1 MSFRITPF
9 HPRASRPESC
19 FRGAKEVSFMK
30 RNSKGFTLIELL
42 IVVAIIGI
50 IVAIAIPNLL
60 NAIQRAKQRRTM
72 GDIRTSAT
80 AIEAYAV
87 DMNRYPP
94 SAGSY
99 DLPAGLTAATTV
111 GANMYKY
118 VSPTYVKSVPLAD
131 GWNSWFL
138 YSTDANGTVYA
149 LFSGAKDGVAAGAS
163 GTPVG
168 PTTDFNQ
175 DIVYANGSFLQ
186 WPEGVQR

>member
-1 MSFRITPF
+1 
-9 HPRASRPESC
+9 
-19 FRGAKEVSFMK
+19 MK

-72 GDIRTSAT
+72 GDIRSTAT

-87 DMNRYPP
+87 DFNRYPVAAAITIP
-94 SAGSY
+94 TLTKTLGASA
-99 DLPAGLTAATTV
+99 AGYIA
-111 GANMYKY
+111 
-118 VSPTYVKSVPLAD
+118 PTYIRVAPLSD

-138 YSTDANGTVYA
+138 YADASNGSAYAIASTGRD
-149 LFSGAKDGVAAGAS
+149 GATQAFVG
-163 GTPVG
+163 G
-168 PTTDFNQ
+168 PTTDFNA
-175 DIVYANGSFLQ
+175 DIVYMNGQFVQ

>member
-1 MSFRITPF
+1 
-9 HPRASRPESC
+9 
-19 FRGAKEVSFMK
+19 MK
-30 RNSKGFTLIELL
+30 RNAKGFTLIELL

-72 GDIRTSAT
+72 GDMRTSAT

-94 SAGSY
+94 SAAY
-99 DLPAGLTAATTV
+99 TLPAGITTF
-111 GANMYKY
+111 GTHTMTPMSNY
-118 VSPTYVKSVPLAD
+118 VSPTYIKAVPLSD

-138 YSTDANGTVYA
+138 YEIDTVGSAYAMASFAKNGTA
-149 LFSGAKDGVAAGAS
+149 DGATAPA
-163 GTPVG
+163 G

-175 DIVYANGSFLQ
+175 DIVYSNGSFLQ

>member
-1 MSFRITPF
+1 
-9 HPRASRPESC
+9 
-19 FRGAKEVSFMK
+19 MK
-30 RNSKGFTLIELL
+30 KNAKGFTLIELL

-94 SAGSY
+94 AAGSY
-99 DLPAGLTAATTV
+99 DLPADLNTGVTV
-111 GANMYKY
+111 GNGMYKY
-118 VSPTYVKSVPLAD
+118 VSPTYVKAIPLAD
-131 GWNSWFL
+131 GWNSWFI
-138 YSTDANGTVYA
+138 YSTDGNGTVYA
-149 LFSGAKDGVAAGAS
+149 LFSGAKDGSAMGPT
-163 GTPVG
+163 GTPIG
-168 PTTDFNQ
+168 PTTDFNS

>member
-1 MSFRITPF
+1 
-9 HPRASRPESC
+9 
-19 FRGAKEVSFMK
+19 MK
-30 RNSKGFTLIELL
+30 RNAKGFTLIELL

-99 DLPAGLTAATTV
+99 DLPVGLTTATTV

-118 VSPTYVKSVPLAD
+118 VSPTYVKAIPLSD

-138 YSTDANGTVYA
+138 YATDSNGTIYA
-149 LFSGAKDGVAAGAS
+149 LFSGAKDGTAAGIG
-163 GTPVG
+163 GTPIG
-168 PTTDFNQ
+168 PTTDFNA